1 MNDGEEIQLR
11 ASQMAVALGVKHQ
24 NVRDPKPRVEPLL
37 AGLKGALQRV
47 ASQVP
52 QVEDCLVIEVL
63 ETSVLC
69 RLSTVY
75 LDGAPIF
82 KTPWD
87 DYPAFQVHVCNE
99 GTLYRRTR
107 DHEGKEIS
115 LIPMSLQEMHEIFKE
130 WLVDWIVTIYPRISE
145 SRDDEAEY
153 EPVRLVSQ
161 YYYFLLI
168 VFVLAGGYF
177 LIKYT

>member
-1 MNDGEEIQLR
+1 MNITSTTEAKAARCRKGSR
-11 ASQMAVALGVKHQ
+11 Q
-24 NVRDPKPRVEPLL
+24 N
-37 AGLKGALQRV
+37 A
-47 ASQVP
+47 
-52 QVEDCLVIEVL
+52 
-63 ETSVLC
+63 
-69 RLSTVY
+69 
-75 LDGAPIF
+75 
-82 KTPWD
+82 
-87 DYPAFQVHVCNE
+87 AFQVHVCNE

-115 LIPMSLQEMHEIFKE
+115 LIPMSLQEMNEVFKE